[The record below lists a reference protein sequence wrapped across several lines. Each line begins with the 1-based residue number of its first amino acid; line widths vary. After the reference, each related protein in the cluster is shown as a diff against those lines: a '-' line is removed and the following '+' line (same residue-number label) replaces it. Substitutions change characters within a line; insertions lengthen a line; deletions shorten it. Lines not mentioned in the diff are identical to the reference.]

1 MTKKERKMSPTTLR
15 IIIGLVLIVH
25 GIGHAMAFFP
35 ALNIF
40 SNESW
45 HHRSW
50 LLTPLIGDT
59 ASRVISMILF
69 GAALLGFIGAGLGL
83 FVWLVP
89 HEWWRSLAVVS
100 AVISLV
106 ALALFW
112 NSFAS
117 LFPNKIGAIVVN
129 IAVLWG
135 LLLANWPSEADIG
148 F

>member
-1 MTKKERKMSPTTLR
+1 MSATTLR

-35 ALNIF
+35 VMNLF
-40 SNESW
+40 STEKW

-50 LLTPLIGDT
+50 LLTDLVGDS
-59 ASRVISMILF
+59 ASRVISVVLF
-69 GAALLGFIGAGLGL
+69 GSALIGFIAAALGL
-83 FVWLVP
+83 FGWLVP
-89 HEWWRSLAVVS
+89 HDLWRTLAIVS

-117 LFPNKIGAIVVN
+117 LFPNKIGAIAVN
-129 IAVLWG
+129 LAVLVCLFW
-135 LLLANWPSEADIG
+135 LNWPSEADIG

>member
-1 MTKKERKMSPTTLR
+1 MSAATLR

-35 ALNIF
+35 ALNLF
-40 SNESW
+40 STEKW

-50 LLTPLIGDT
+50 LLTDFVGDS
-59 ASRVISMILF
+59 ASRVISIVLF
-69 GAALLGFIGAGLGL
+69 GAALIGFIAAALGL
-83 FVWLVP
+83 FGWLVP
-89 HEWWRSLAVVS
+89 QDLWRTLAIVS

-106 ALALFW
+106 SLALFW

-117 LFPNKIGAIVVN
+117 LFPNKIGAIAVN
-129 IAVLWG
+129 LAVLVC
-135 LLLANWPSEADIG
+135 LLWSNWPSEADVG